1 MSPHLPVVSGLEL
14 RRAFLR
20 LGWIERRSTGHF
32 QMMHPDKPGI
42 VVSIPMHRTAIGR
55 GLLKDILV
63 QSGITVEQLREV
75 L

>member
-14 RRAFLR
+14 RRALLR

-32 QMMHPDKPGI
+32 QMTHPDRPGI
-42 VVSIPMHRTAIGR
+42 VVSIPMHRAEIGR
-55 GLLKDILV
+55 GLLRDILT
-63 QSGITVEQLREV
+63 QTGITVDQLREV

>member
-1 MSPHLPVVSGLEL
+1 MAQHLPVVSGLEL

-20 LGWIERRSTGHF
+20 LGWFERRSTGHF
-32 QMMHPDKPGI
+32 QMTHPDKPGI
-42 VVSIPMHRTAIGR
+42 VVSIPMHRAEIGR

-63 QSGITVEQLREV
+63 QAGITAEQLREV